1 MLKSEE
7 TIKSIWSKLDE
18 DKTIRLLM
26 SLIEASSPTG
36 YEDPAA
42 ELLAGFMEQ
51 HGVEVTLQEVEEGRH
66 NVIGVVRGDGSGPR
80 ILFNGHLDTSFTGDF
95 QEDYAMAGD
104 LAHVMVPK
112 ATLEDGVVYGLGARN
127 MKPGVTAMTAAI
139 CALAESGIKPA
150 GDVTVAGVVGEIER
164 SPVKGLLHSYDG
176 KSYRGCGIGAKYLLD
191 HGYTADFGITAE
203 PSSNKVQ
210 RARVGFMFVKVTT
223 TGVTAYS
230 PSKAAGAGENA
241 IVKMGKVVTAI
252 EEEFGPRYAQA
263 HAYDLGP
270 EDGRME
276 PQVNV
281 GGIDGGLPFKP
292 NYVPAICCSYVDI
305 FFTPKQTPKDA
316 VDELRAFLSDLAT
329 RIGVT
334 AEVEPYLTRGPATE
348 TSTDHHLVQTCK
360 RIYEYTTGEKHPV
373 PEPARVSIGD
383 DSNTTRMWGIPSV
396 TWGPGGLY
404 RQEASGRGEYVT
416 VGEVLNAPKMY
427 TAAMVELIGRKA
439 GGPG

>member
-7 TIKSIWSKLDE
+7 TIKSIWSKLDD
-18 DKTIRLLM
+18 DKTLRLLTR
-26 SLIEASSPTG
+26 LIETSSPTG

-42 ELLAGFMEQ
+42 ELLADFMKQ

-80 ILFNGHLDTSFTGDF
+80 ILFNGHLDTTFTGDF
-95 QEDYAMAGD
+95 REDYAMAGVI
-104 LAHVMVPK
+104 AHITKPK
-112 ATLEDGVVYGLGARN
+112 ATIENGIVYGLGAMN

-139 CALAESGIKPA
+139 CALAESGVKLA
-150 GDVTVAGVVGEIER
+150 GDITVAGVVGEIER
-164 SPVKGLLHSYDG
+164 SPVNGLLQNFEG
-176 KSYRGCGIGAKYLLD
+176 RSYRGCGIGAKYLLD

-210 RARVGFMFVKVTT
+210 RARVGFTFVKVTT

-252 EEEFGPRYAQA
+252 EEEFGPRYAKA
-263 HAYDLGP
+263 NAYDLGP
-270 EDGRME
+270 DDGRME

-316 VDELRAFLSDLAT
+316 VDELRAFLDDLAS
-329 RIGVT
+329 RVGVT

-348 TSTDHHLVQTCK
+348 TPGDHNLVQTCK
-360 RIYEYTTGEKHPV
+360 RIYEHITGEKHTPPV
-373 PEPARVSIGD
+373 PASNSIGD

-396 TWGPGGLY
+396 TWGPGGLI
-404 RQEASGRGEYVT
+404 RPEARGKGECVT
-416 VGEVLNAPKMY
+416 VDELVAAPKMY
-427 TAAMVELIGRKA
+427 TAAMVELSGRKA